1 MLFFHN
7 LGNSNIPTNP
17 FEIVKLNVGSNP
29 SNLDNQNILES
40 NLTPHLEFFSKQELK
55 IKSIFTILIFLCQV
69 QVDDMSSDDNGQDLT
84 NYNFATDGFRT
95 ANAASNDVYL
105 ATGGN
110 ETCMDRIK
118 KYIFSFIS
126 LQRLFQSDSVKPLV
140 SWYQNMNLC
149 IRILNIPGNFSSII
163 RLLLVTRNWVTVAGS
178 IFGRFYASGK
188 NIFYFYDLR
197 NARRRGLDAEVGFP
211 VSEDQ
216 RKLQFVPERHRT
228 ITRIAENR
236 NTALH
241 QTRNRN
247 ADRCKLK
254 CVEC

>member
-1 MLFFHN
+1 MGQKSHL
-7 LGNSNIPTNP
+7 T
-17 FEIVKLNVGSNP
+17 LN
-29 SNLDNQNILES
+29 
-40 NLTPHLEFFSKQELK
+40 FFSKQELQ
-55 IKSIFTILIFLCQV
+55 IKSIFTIQIFLCQV

-110 ETCMDRIK
+110 ETCIDRIK
-118 KYIFSFIS
+118 NIF

-149 IRILNIPGNFSSII
+149 IYCISLAIFLLRI
-163 RLLLVTRNWVTVAGS
+163 RLLLVTRNLVSVAS
-178 IFGRFYASGK
+178 SNFWSFLRLWKKI
-188 NIFYFYDLR
+188 IFYLR
-197 NARRRGLDAEVGFP
+197 NARRRWLDAEVGFP

-228 ITRIAENR
+228 ITRIAQNR

-247 ADRCKLK
+247 ADRCKL
-254 CVEC
+254 